1 MINNLL
7 SIVVVGGLVGTVVL
21 APAPEPR
28 PVASRLM
35 LPASVD
41 VAAASPTALPATSAA
56 SAVSYIL
63 PSEHPPVPLMR
74 TQRVSTATPPSVEVK
89 AYDTEGPAQEAL
101 NKTAAKVAIEADG
114 YKGVTVVGKAAD
126 GTWRAKAYRGNTEV
140 LLTVDGMGRVS
151 TE

>member
-1 MINNLL
+1 
-7 SIVVVGGLVGTVVL
+7 
-21 APAPEPR
+21 
-28 PVASRLM
+28 
-35 LPASVD
+35 
-41 VAAASPTALPATSAA
+41 
-56 SAVSYIL
+56 
-63 PSEHPPVPLMR
+63 MR

-101 NKTAAKVAIEADG
+101 NRTAAKVAIEADG